1 MVQERAEERV
11 GADSSAAGS
20 APPRM
25 RLTADD
31 RRDQIL
37 EAGRR
42 LFAERPYADVSTT
55 DVAEAAGTVR
65 TNVHYH
71 FGTKRGLYLAV
82 LRQFGQLAELPPGGA
97 ARATGPAELDRVF
110 SRWLDVLEANPQM
123 IRMTI
128 SALAP
133 GADPEE
139 AEVMRAGLRAWED
152 RLLIVL
158 ALQDTPATR
167 ALIRS
172 FQGLVSA
179 AVTEWLDKGQL
190 SKEQVRRLMTRTL
203 LAAVNDRQ
211 V

>member
-1 MVQERAEERV
+1 MQERTGEPV
-11 GADSSAAGS
+11 GTDGTAAAGS
-20 APPRM
+20 PPRT

-37 EAGRR
+37 KAGRR
-42 LFAERPYADVSTT
+42 LFADRPYAEVSTT
-55 DVAEAAGTVR
+55 DVAEAAGTIR

-82 LRQFGQLAELPPGGA
+82 LRQFGQLAELPQESA
-97 ARATGPAELDRVF
+97 ARMTGPAELDRLF
-110 SRWLDVLEANPQM
+110 ARWLDVLEANPEM

-133 GADPEE
+133 GADPEV

-152 RLLIVL
+152 RLLFVL
-158 ALQDTPATR
+158 ALQDTPTTR
-167 ALIRS
+167 ALVRS
-172 FQGLVSA
+172 FQGLVSL

-190 SKEQVRRLMTRTL
+190 TKEQVLRLMTKTL
-203 LAAVNDRQ
+203 LAALDEQRA
-211 V
+211 